1 MKLEVYNIKGQ
12 LTGREIELPVDLFG
26 IEPNEHTVYLAVKQY
41 LANQRQGTH
50 KSKERWEISRTTKKA
65 FRQKGTGGARRGDM
79 KSPLVRG
86 GARVFGPKPRD
97 YSFKLNKKVKDLAR
111 ASALS
116 SKMNSG
122 QIKVVENF
130 SFDTPKTKQYLDFLK
145 NFDLVNKKSLLITPI
160 NDNKVY
166 LSSRNIQKSN
176 VMEAKFLHTYAIM
189 NAGTLLISEGA
200 VEVLKELTA

>member
-116 SKMNSG
+116 SKMSSG

-145 NFDLVNKKSLLITPI
+145 NFDLVNKKSLLITPL

-200 VEVLKELTA
+200 VDVLKDLTA